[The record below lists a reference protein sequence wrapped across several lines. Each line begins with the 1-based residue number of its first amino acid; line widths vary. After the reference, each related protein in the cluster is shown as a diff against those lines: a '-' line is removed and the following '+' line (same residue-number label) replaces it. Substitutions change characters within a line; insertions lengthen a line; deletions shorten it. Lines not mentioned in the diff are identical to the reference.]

1 MKMTHFAIAGLFL
14 LLGAGIYL
22 TVQTDMDGR
31 MEQQKADF
39 ERMRA
44 ESDKKI
50 EQLEKT
56 MRDQKAPPAVADAA
70 TDLKNTVAGEADA
83 AAAQAKKAIANVKS
97 ALEVQSPGAK
107 EIEGAVDNTT
117 KGLTRRANDLT
128 SAPKAAVDG
137 AGENLTETADEV
149 AQRILEKE
157 QDVLNNTGVSDAR
170 IARDTAEVTGA
181 IPDNLAPRMTNIQ
194 TQIMAQPAIARVE
207 NANAAANEGFVIL
220 DRGLNANLARGD
232 AFAVRRGTAVIGR
245 VVIGETMEETRCVA
259 EVLARHL
266 VQGMVIQ
273 KGDEIIKFDQ

>member
-56 MRDQKAPPAVADAA
+56 MRDQKAPPAVAETA
-70 TDLKNTVAGEADA
+70 TDLKNTVVGEVDA
-83 AAAQAKKAIANVKS
+83 AAAQAKRAVANVKS
-97 ALEVQSPGAK
+97 ALEDQLPGAK
-107 EIEGAVDNTT
+107 EIQGAVDNAT
-117 KGLTRRANDLT
+117 KGPTRRANDLT

-137 AGENLTETADEV
+137 AGDNLTETADEV

-157 QDVLNNTGVSDAR
+157 QDVLNNTGVGDAR

-181 IPDNLAPRMTNIQ
+181 IPDNLAPRLTNIQ

-220 DRGLNANLARGD
+220 DRGLNANLAKGD

>member
-31 MEQQKADF
+31 MEQQKAEF

-56 MRDQKAPPAVADAA
+56 MREQKAAPVVADAA
-70 TDLKNTVAGEADA
+70 TDLKNNVKSEADA

-97 ALEVQSPGAK
+97 ALEDQLPGENGIQGTVDKAK
-107 EIEGAVDNTT
+107 SGA
-117 KGLTRRANDLT
+117 GQRATDL
-128 SAPKAAVDG
+128 AAAAKAAVDG
-137 AGENLTETADEV
+137 AGDNLTETADE
-149 AQRILEKE
+149 AAKRILEKE
-157 QDVLNNTGVSDAR
+157 QDVLNNSGVSDVR
-170 IARDTAEVTGA
+170 IARDTAAVTGA
-181 IPDNLAPRMTNIQ
+181 IPDELAPRLTNIQ

-220 DRGLNANLARGD
+220 DRGLDANLAKGD
-232 AFAVRRGTAVIGR
+232 AFAVRRGTALIGR

-266 VQGMVIQ
+266 VKGMVIQ

>member
-1 MKMTHFAIAGLFL
+1 MKLTHFAIAGLFL

-56 MRDQKAPPAVADAA
+56 MREQKAAPAVADAA
-70 TDLKNTVAGEADA
+70 TDLQTTAVGDADA

-97 ALEVQSPGAK
+97 ALEDQPPGEGEIQGTVKNAK
-107 EIEGAVDNTT
+107 N
-117 KGLTRRANDLT
+117 GLTRRTNE
-128 SAPKAAVDG
+128 DG
-137 AGENLTETADEV
+137 AGDNLTETADEV

-181 IPDNLAPRMTNIQ
+181 ILDNLAPRMTNIQ

-220 DRGLNANLARGD
+220 DRGLNANLAKGD
-232 AFAVRRGTAVIGR
+232 SFAVRRGTAVIGR

-273 KGDEIIKFDQ
+273 KGDEVIKFDQ

>member
-56 MRDQKAPPAVADAA
+56 MRDQKAPTAVADAA
-70 TDLKNTVAGEADA
+70 TDLKATAKNEADA
-83 AAAQAKKAIANVKS
+83 AAAQVKKGIANVKS
-97 ALEVQSPGAK
+97 ALDQQLPAENEIKDTAANAK
-107 EIEGAVDNTT
+107 
-117 KGLTRRANDLT
+117 KGLTGRANDL
-128 SAPKAAVDG
+128 AAAAKAAVDG
-137 AGENLTETADEV
+137 AGDNLTETADEA

-157 QDVLNNTGVSDAR
+157 QDVLNNTGVGDVR

-181 IPDNLAPRMTNIQ
+181 IPDNLAPRLTNIQ
-194 TQIMAQPAIARVE
+194 TQIMAQPAIAHVE

-220 DRGLNANLARGD
+220 DRGLNANLAKGD
-232 AFAVRRGTAVIGR
+232 AFAVRRGTAIIGR

-266 VQGMVIQ
+266 VQGMVVQ